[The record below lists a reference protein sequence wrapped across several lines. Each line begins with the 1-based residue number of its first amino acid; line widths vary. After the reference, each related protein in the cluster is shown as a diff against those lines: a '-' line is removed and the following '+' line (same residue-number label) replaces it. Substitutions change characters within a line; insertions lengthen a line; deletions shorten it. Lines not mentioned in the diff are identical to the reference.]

1 MTIGFW
7 IITLIFLIY
16 FLPIILCLLLIKK
29 KNYKKLSKKQKYA
42 GFWSRLAAGIIDLI
56 ILIVVGFIL
65 SFIFGPLIIIL
76 DILISWLY
84 FVVLQS
90 SKKRSTFGMRA
101 CGIKI
106 HDEQLGRLSFWRLTG
121 RYFVTWVS
129 AIFLFIGF
137 IMIAFHPRKQG
148 LHDIIART
156 IHTQE

>member
-1 MTIGFW
+1 MTISFW

-76 DILISWLY
+76 DIIISWLY

-90 SKKRSTFGMRA
+90 SVKRSTFGMRA

-106 HDEQLGRLSFWRLTG
+106 HDEQFGRLSFWRLTG
-121 RYFVTWVS
+121 RYLATWVS
-129 AIFLFIGF
+129 AIIIFIGF
-137 IMIAFHPRKQG
+137 FMIGFHPRKQG

>member
-1 MTIGFW
+1 MI
-7 IITLIFLIY
+7 IFLIY

-29 KNYKKLSKKQKYA
+29 KNYKKLPKIKYA
-42 GFWSRLAAGIIDLI
+42 GFWPRLAAGIIDLI

-65 SFIFGPLIIIL
+65 SFIVGPFIIIL
-76 DILISWLY
+76 DIIISWLY

-90 SKKRSTFGMRA
+90 SAKRSTFGMRA

-106 HDEQLGRLSFWRLTG
+106 HDERFGRLSFWRLTG
-121 RYFVTWVS
+121 RYLATWVS
-129 AIFLFIGF
+129 AIIIFIGF
-137 IMIAFHPRKQG
+137 FMIGFHPRKQG

>member
-1 MTIGFW
+1 MTFGFW
-7 IITLIFLIY
+7 MLLLVFFIY
-16 FLPIILCLLLIKK
+16 FLPIILCLILIKK
-29 KNYKKLSKKQKYA
+29 KNYKKLTKKQYFA

-65 SFIFGPLIIIL
+65 SFIVGPLIIIL

-84 FVVLQS
+84 FVILQS
-90 SKKRSTFGMRA
+90 SKKRATFGMQA

-106 HDEQLGRLSFWRLTG
+106 HDEQLGRLSFWRLSG
-121 RYFVTWVS
+121 RYFATWVS
-129 AIFLFIGF
+129 AIILFIGF
-137 IMIAFHPRKQG
+137 FMIGFHPRKQG

>member
-7 IITLIFLIY
+7 MIILIFLIY

-76 DILISWLY
+76 DIIISWLY

-90 SKKRSTFGMRA
+90 SVKRSTFGMRA

-106 HDEQLGRLSFWRLTG
+106 HDEQFGRLSFWRLTG
-121 RYFVTWVS
+121 RYLATWIS
-129 AIFLFIGF
+129 AIFIFIGF
-137 IMIAFHPRKQG
+137 FMIGFHPRKQG